1 MDELNK
7 TAATKPETRPEAA
20 KLQDAPRRRVGS
32 LTMGACLIAA
42 GIFFLCYYFVPG
54 FDWQLVVRIA
64 PAAALV
70 LLGCEVLFFAARPG
84 RWKYDFVSVL
94 VCLGLIAVCMCLSF
108 LPMVWSE
115 IDPARGQNE
124 MKLSKA
130 YTTQVYEALRKEN
143 PDLRLRDVYTDLYLY
158 ANSVD
163 DLQELQPGD
172 GHLSLTVM
180 LYGPYDS
187 TGAFAQ
193 DCRSVAGTVRAG
205 TLQPDE
211 LRIVWSP
218 DNDPGQSLDS
228 GTLQRVE
235 QYTLELDGTV
245 QLDWTADEMER
256 QVEVQYLMDEE
267 NEPEEDT
274 APSEE
279 AEPEAAVYSQSRGRE
294 LWESFEK
301 ILGVCEDERTDLLLI
316 AGDLFHRQPLVR
328 ELKEVNYLFSE
339 LTATKVVLI
348 AGNHDHLQKDSNY
361 RSFEWNDNVYP
372 LFGKKLEYVDFPEL
386 ETAVYGLSYYEREIC
401 QPLYDDVA
409 AAGIEKNEI
418 LLAHGGDDRHI
429 PFDKKKL
436 SRSGFSYIALGH
448 IHKPQA
454 LQKDKMIYAGALE
467 PIDQND
473 VGQHGYVKGELKD
486 GKAAIQWIPFAGRE
500 YIHSSVEVERSDT
513 EGSIRKRVKQLINEY
528 GNENI
533 YKITLAGKRDPD
545 IAFEVNHLAEEGCV
559 LEILDETIPAYDFEK
574 LYAENKETLLGRY
587 IEKFAGCE
595 EGSVEYCA
603 LCEGVEALL
612 TGNRG

>member
-7 TAATKPETRPEAA
+7 TAATEPETRPEAA

-94 VCLGLIAVCMCLSF
+94 VCLVLIACCFGLSL
-108 LPMVWSE
+108 LPAVWDE
-115 IDPARGQNE
+115 IDPARGQTE
-124 MKLSKA
+124 AKLSKA

-158 ANSVD
+158 SNDVNA
-163 DLQELQPGD
+163 LQEMQPGD

-256 QVEVQYLMDEE
+256 QVEVQYLLDEE

-279 AEPEAAVYSQSRGRE
+279 AEPEAAV
-294 LWESFEK
+294 
-301 ILGVCEDERTDLLLI
+301 
-316 AGDLFHRQPLVR
+316 
-328 ELKEVNYLFSE
+328 
-339 LTATKVVLI
+339 
-348 AGNHDHLQKDSNY
+348 
-361 RSFEWNDNVYP
+361 
-372 LFGKKLEYVDFPEL
+372 
-386 ETAVYGLSYYEREIC
+386 
-401 QPLYDDVA
+401 
-409 AAGIEKNEI
+409 
-418 LLAHGGDDRHI
+418 
-429 PFDKKKL
+429 
-436 SRSGFSYIALGH
+436 
-448 IHKPQA
+448 
-454 LQKDKMIYAGALE
+454 
-467 PIDQND
+467 
-473 VGQHGYVKGELKD
+473 
-486 GKAAIQWIPFAGRE
+486 
-500 YIHSSVEVERSDT
+500 
-513 EGSIRKRVKQLINEY
+513 
-528 GNENI
+528 
-533 YKITLAGKRDPD
+533 
-545 IAFEVNHLAEEGCV
+545 
-559 LEILDETIPAYDFEK
+559 
-574 LYAENKETLLGRY
+574 
-587 IEKFAGCE
+587 
-595 EGSVEYCA
+595 
-603 LCEGVEALL
+603 
-612 TGNRG
+612 

>member
-1 MDELNK
+1 MDEPNK
-7 TAATKPETRPEAA
+7 TAATEPETRPEAA

-32 LTMGACLIAA
+32 LTLGACLIAA

-94 VCLGLIAVCMCLSF
+94 VCPVLIACCFGLSL
-108 LPMVWSE
+108 LPAVWDE
-115 IDPARGQNE
+115 IDPARGQTE
-124 MKLSKA
+124 AKLSKA
-130 YTTQVYEALRKEN
+130 YTAQVYEALRKEN

-158 ANSVD
+158 SNDVNA
-163 DLQELQPGD
+163 LQELQPSD

-256 QVEVQYLMDEE
+256 QVEVQYLLDEE

-279 AEPEAAVYSQSRGRE
+279 AEPEAAV
-294 LWESFEK
+294 
-301 ILGVCEDERTDLLLI
+301 
-316 AGDLFHRQPLVR
+316 
-328 ELKEVNYLFSE
+328 
-339 LTATKVVLI
+339 
-348 AGNHDHLQKDSNY
+348 
-361 RSFEWNDNVYP
+361 
-372 LFGKKLEYVDFPEL
+372 
-386 ETAVYGLSYYEREIC
+386 
-401 QPLYDDVA
+401 
-409 AAGIEKNEI
+409 
-418 LLAHGGDDRHI
+418 
-429 PFDKKKL
+429 
-436 SRSGFSYIALGH
+436 
-448 IHKPQA
+448 
-454 LQKDKMIYAGALE
+454 
-467 PIDQND
+467 
-473 VGQHGYVKGELKD
+473 
-486 GKAAIQWIPFAGRE
+486 
-500 YIHSSVEVERSDT
+500 
-513 EGSIRKRVKQLINEY
+513 
-528 GNENI
+528 
-533 YKITLAGKRDPD
+533 
-545 IAFEVNHLAEEGCV
+545 
-559 LEILDETIPAYDFEK
+559 
-574 LYAENKETLLGRY
+574 
-587 IEKFAGCE
+587 
-595 EGSVEYCA
+595 
-603 LCEGVEALL
+603 
-612 TGNRG
+612 

>member
-1 MDELNK
+1 MDEPNK
-7 TAATKPETRPEAA
+7 TAATEPETRPEAA

-32 LTMGACLIAA
+32 LTLGACLIAA

-94 VCLGLIAVCMCLSF
+94 VCLVLIACCFGLSL
-108 LPMVWSE
+108 LPAVWDE

-256 QVEVQYLMDEE
+256 QVEVQYLLDEE

-279 AEPEAAVYSQSRGRE
+279 AEPE
-294 LWESFEK
+294 
-301 ILGVCEDERTDLLLI
+301 
-316 AGDLFHRQPLVR
+316 
-328 ELKEVNYLFSE
+328 
-339 LTATKVVLI
+339 
-348 AGNHDHLQKDSNY
+348 
-361 RSFEWNDNVYP
+361 
-372 LFGKKLEYVDFPEL
+372 
-386 ETAVYGLSYYEREIC
+386 TAV
-401 QPLYDDVA
+401 
-409 AAGIEKNEI
+409 
-418 LLAHGGDDRHI
+418 
-429 PFDKKKL
+429 
-436 SRSGFSYIALGH
+436 
-448 IHKPQA
+448 
-454 LQKDKMIYAGALE
+454 
-467 PIDQND
+467 
-473 VGQHGYVKGELKD
+473 
-486 GKAAIQWIPFAGRE
+486 
-500 YIHSSVEVERSDT
+500 
-513 EGSIRKRVKQLINEY
+513 
-528 GNENI
+528 
-533 YKITLAGKRDPD
+533 
-545 IAFEVNHLAEEGCV
+545 
-559 LEILDETIPAYDFEK
+559 
-574 LYAENKETLLGRY
+574 
-587 IEKFAGCE
+587 
-595 EGSVEYCA
+595 
-603 LCEGVEALL
+603 
-612 TGNRG
+612 

>member
-7 TAATKPETRPEAA
+7 TAATEPETRPEAA

-32 LTMGACLIAA
+32 LTLGACLIAA

-94 VCLGLIAVCMCLSF
+94 VCLVLIACCFGLSL
-108 LPMVWSE
+108 LPAVWDE

-143 PDLRLRDVYTDLYLY
+143 PDLRLRDVYTNLYLY

-163 DLQELQPGD
+163 DLQEMQPGD

-256 QVEVQYLMDEE
+256 QVEVQYLLDEE

-279 AEPEAAVYSQSRGRE
+279 AEPEAAV
-294 LWESFEK
+294 
-301 ILGVCEDERTDLLLI
+301 
-316 AGDLFHRQPLVR
+316 
-328 ELKEVNYLFSE
+328 
-339 LTATKVVLI
+339 
-348 AGNHDHLQKDSNY
+348 
-361 RSFEWNDNVYP
+361 
-372 LFGKKLEYVDFPEL
+372 
-386 ETAVYGLSYYEREIC
+386 
-401 QPLYDDVA
+401 
-409 AAGIEKNEI
+409 
-418 LLAHGGDDRHI
+418 
-429 PFDKKKL
+429 
-436 SRSGFSYIALGH
+436 
-448 IHKPQA
+448 
-454 LQKDKMIYAGALE
+454 
-467 PIDQND
+467 
-473 VGQHGYVKGELKD
+473 
-486 GKAAIQWIPFAGRE
+486 
-500 YIHSSVEVERSDT
+500 
-513 EGSIRKRVKQLINEY
+513 
-528 GNENI
+528 
-533 YKITLAGKRDPD
+533 
-545 IAFEVNHLAEEGCV
+545 
-559 LEILDETIPAYDFEK
+559 
-574 LYAENKETLLGRY
+574 
-587 IEKFAGCE
+587 
-595 EGSVEYCA
+595 
-603 LCEGVEALL
+603 
-612 TGNRG
+612 

>member
-7 TAATKPETRPEAA
+7 TAATEPETRPEAA

-32 LTMGACLIAA
+32 LTLGACLIAA

-94 VCLGLIAVCMCLSF
+94 VCLVLIACCFGLSL
-108 LPMVWSE
+108 LPAVWDE

-158 ANSVD
+158 SNDVNA
-163 DLQELQPGD
+163 LQELQPGD

-256 QVEVQYLMDEE
+256 QVEVQYLLDEE
-267 NEPEEDT
+267 NEPKEE
-274 APSEE
+274 AAFREE
-279 AEPEAAVYSQSRGRE
+279 AEPEAA
-294 LWESFEK
+294 
-301 ILGVCEDERTDLLLI
+301 
-316 AGDLFHRQPLVR
+316 A
-328 ELKEVNYLFSE
+328 
-339 LTATKVVLI
+339 
-348 AGNHDHLQKDSNY
+348 
-361 RSFEWNDNVYP
+361 
-372 LFGKKLEYVDFPEL
+372 
-386 ETAVYGLSYYEREIC
+386 
-401 QPLYDDVA
+401 
-409 AAGIEKNEI
+409 
-418 LLAHGGDDRHI
+418 
-429 PFDKKKL
+429 
-436 SRSGFSYIALGH
+436 
-448 IHKPQA
+448 
-454 LQKDKMIYAGALE
+454 
-467 PIDQND
+467 
-473 VGQHGYVKGELKD
+473 
-486 GKAAIQWIPFAGRE
+486 
-500 YIHSSVEVERSDT
+500 
-513 EGSIRKRVKQLINEY
+513 
-528 GNENI
+528 
-533 YKITLAGKRDPD
+533 
-545 IAFEVNHLAEEGCV
+545 
-559 LEILDETIPAYDFEK
+559 
-574 LYAENKETLLGRY
+574 
-587 IEKFAGCE
+587 
-595 EGSVEYCA
+595 
-603 LCEGVEALL
+603 
-612 TGNRG
+612 